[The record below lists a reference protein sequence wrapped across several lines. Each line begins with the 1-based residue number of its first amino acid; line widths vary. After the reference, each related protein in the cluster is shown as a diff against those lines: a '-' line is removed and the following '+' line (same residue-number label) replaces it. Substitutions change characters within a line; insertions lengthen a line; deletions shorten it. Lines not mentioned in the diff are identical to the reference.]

1 MRCVLKSLSV
11 GAVLTATVSAS
22 GFAQSASINPPRV
35 AAIRECN
42 ALASPFLSYT
52 WGNWQLYIYRECRAE
67 HGQTE

>member
-11 GAVLTATVSAS
+11 GAVLTAVTASA
-22 GFAQSASINPPRV
+22 FAQSASISPARV

-52 WGNWQLYIYRECRAE
+52 WGNWQLYIYRECMAR
-67 HGQTE
+67 HGQKE